1 MQLDGSLDGITRVMT
16 EARSHVLAIDS
27 VCVFHVVMFIV
38 MSGPEGQ
45 ISELRLIQHYD
56 AVATLRKICRCIY
69 MVCFSAILLNFFSVG
84 FYLLLDF
91 IV

>member
-1 MQLDGSLDGITRVMT
+1 MQLDGRLDGITRVMT
-16 EARSHVLAIDS
+16 EARSQVSAIVS
-27 VCVFHVVMFIV
+27 VCVFNEVMRIV

-45 ISELRLIQHYD
+45 ISELRLTQHYD
-56 AVATLRKICRCIY
+56 AVATLCKICRCIY
-69 MVCFSAILLNFFSVG
+69 MVYFSAILLNFFAK